1 MIFIEFLTAKTMN
14 FIVFWNVR
22 PNFFIVFSSN
32 EFLAALAAKI
42 TASLD
47 VAPYI
52 LVNTFS
58 RLRGNCCLC
67 HDGKC

>member
-1 MIFIEFLTAKTMN
+1 MIFIEFLTERTMK
-14 FIVFWNVR
+14 FIAFSTVT

-42 TASLD
+42 TASRN

-58 RLRGNCCLC
+58 RLRGNYCLR